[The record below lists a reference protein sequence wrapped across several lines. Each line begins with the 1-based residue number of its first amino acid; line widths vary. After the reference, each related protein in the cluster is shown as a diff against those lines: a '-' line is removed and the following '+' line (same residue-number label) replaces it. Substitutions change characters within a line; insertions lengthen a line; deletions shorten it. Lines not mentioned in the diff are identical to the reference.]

1 MTAVTAADEML
12 VNRADQL
19 QKLRQQMAAISGKV
33 GGDRSSAG
41 RFHEALPDAQSL
53 LPVSDALASSI
64 GHVLR
69 RGTVAVASGA
79 RSLPLDVVASVTA
92 AGGYAAIVGMPEVS
106 VLAAV
111 ERGADLSRLALIPR
125 PGLSAVEVASV
136 LMDGMDLVVLGLGGR
151 KVTST
156 SARAMVARAHSNGC
170 TLLVADGDWEGA
182 AVRLQARVT
191 GYDGVSA
198 CGLGRIRGVRTTV
211 RATGRR
217 ASRAAGAA
225 TSSSRAAG
233 EVCGSRGSIRSA

>member
-1 MTAVTAADEML
+1 MTAVAAADEAL

-33 GGDRSSAG
+33 GGGRSAAG
-41 RFHEALPDAQSL
+41 HFPEALPDAQSL
-53 LPVSDALASSI
+53 LPGSDALARSI

-69 RGTVAVASGA
+69 RGTVAVAGGA
-79 RSLPLDVVASVTA
+79 RSLPLEVVASVTA

-151 KVTST
+151 QVTST
-156 SARAMVARAHSNGC
+156 SARAIVARAHSNGC
-170 TLLVADGDWEGA
+170 TLLAVGGDWEGA
-182 AVRLQARVT
+182 SVRLQAQIT

-198 CGLGRIRGVRTTV
+198 CGLGRIRGVRTAV
-211 RATGRR
+211 RVRGRGGR
-217 ASRAAGAA
+217 
-225 TSSSRAAG
+225 
-233 EVCGSRGSIRSA
+233 EVCGSRGAIRSA

>member
-1 MTAVTAADEML
+1 MTAVAAADEAL

-19 QKLRQQMAAISGKV
+19 QKLRKQMATISGKV

-41 RFHEALPDAQSL
+41 RFQEALPDAQSL
-53 LPVSDALASSI
+53 LPGSDALARSI

-92 AGGYAAIVGMPEVS
+92 AGGYAAIVGMPDVS

-111 ERGADLSRLALIPR
+111 ERGADLSRLALIPH

-151 KVTST
+151 RVAST
-156 SARAMVARAHSNGC
+156 SARAIVARAHSNGC
-170 TLLVADGDWEGA
+170 TLLAVDGDWEGA
-182 AVRLQARVT
+182 SLRLRAQVT

-198 CGLGRIRGVRTTV
+198 RGLGRIRGVRTAV
-211 RATGRR
+211 RTRGRGGR
-217 ASRAAGAA
+217 
-225 TSSSRAAG
+225 
-233 EVCGSRGSIRSA
+233 EVCGGHGAIRSA